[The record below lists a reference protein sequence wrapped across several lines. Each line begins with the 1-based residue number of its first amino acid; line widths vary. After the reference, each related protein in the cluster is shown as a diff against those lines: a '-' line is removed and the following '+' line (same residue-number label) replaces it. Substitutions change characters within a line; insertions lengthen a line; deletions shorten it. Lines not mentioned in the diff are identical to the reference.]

1 MAGWEERFGD
11 YVGRLGDVLGH
22 ADRRAPL
29 RAYTTGLLLPGE
41 RESVEP
47 MAARVDPA
55 RVGAAH
61 QSLHHFVAKA
71 AWDDAALLEA
81 VRGHVLPAMLERG
94 PVRAWIVDDTGL
106 PKKGKLSVGVAR
118 QYCGQLGKRDN
129 CQVAVTLSVAT
140 EQASLPIAY
149 RLYLP
154 EAWAGDPAR
163 RAMAGVPGEGEV
175 PTKPAVAPD
184 PIGQA
189 LAPRVPPGG
198 GGAGAR
204 ARRAMAGVPEE
215 VEFRTKPA
223 IALDQIGQALADGVP
238 PGVVV
243 TDAGYGNDT
252 DFRDGVTAQGLP
264 YVAGI
269 QGTTSLWPPGA
280 GPLPAKPRSGRGR
293 PPKRLRRDPEHQ
305 PLAAE
310 TLAAGLPAG
319 AWKVVTW
326 REGTAGSLTS
336 RFAAARVR
344 PAHGDTTRSEPR
356 AEEWFLAEW
365 PEGESEPTK
374 YWLSTLPEAA
384 TLEELVA
391 TAKLRWRVERD
402 FEELKQ
408 ELGLGHFE
416 GRGWRGFHHHAS
428 LCIAAYAFLVA
439 ERCRFSPP
447 GWRPRLVAPERPA
460 DYRPRGS
467 SRAPGAAQPGL
478 DRDPAPAP
486 RGGADAAPAPVPLL
500 PAELRATAHARQLM
514 TR

>member
-1 MAGWEERFGD
+1 MAGWEERFDD
-11 YVGRLGDVLGH
+11 YVGRLGETLGH

-29 RAYTTGLLLPGE
+29 RAYCTGLLLPGE

-71 AWDDAALLEA
+71 AWDDDALLAA
-81 VRGHVLPAMLERG
+81 VRAYTLPAMLERG
-94 PVRAWIVDDTGL
+94 PIRAWLVDDTGL

-140 EQASLPIAY
+140 EHASLPIAY

-154 EAWAGDPAR
+154 EARADDP
-163 RAMAGVPGEGEV
+163 
-175 PTKPAVAPD
+175 
-184 PIGQA
+184 
-189 LAPRVPPGG
+189 
-198 GGAGAR
+198 

-215 VEFRTKPA
+215 VGFATKPA
-223 IALDQIGQALADGVP
+223 IALEQIGRALADGVP

-252 DFRDGVTAQGLP
+252 DFRDGVTAAGLA

-269 QGTTSLWPPGA
+269 LGTTGLWPPGA
-280 GPLPAKPRSGRGR
+280 GPLPAASWSGRGR
-293 PPKRLRRDPEHQ
+293 PPKRLRRGPEHQ

-310 TLAAGLPAG
+310 GLATGLPAG
-319 AWKVVTW
+319 AWRSVTW
-326 REGTAGSLTS
+326 REGTAGPLTS
-336 RFAAARVR
+336 PFAAVPVR
-344 PAHGDTTRSEPR
+344 PAHDDFPLGEPR
-356 AEEWFLAEW
+356 AEEWLLAEW
-365 PEGESEPTK
+365 PEGEEGPTK

-384 TLEELVA
+384 ALEELVA
-391 TAKLRWRVERD
+391 AAKLRWRVERD
-402 FEELKQ
+402 FEELKR

-428 LCIAAYAFLVA
+428 LCIAAYGFLVA

-447 GWRPRLVAPERPA
+447 DWRPRLAAPGPPA

-467 SRAPGAAQPGL
+467 SRAPGAAQPGV
-478 DRDPAPAP
+478 DRDLAPAP
-486 RGGADAAPAPVPLL
+486 RRRADAPPAPVPLL
-500 PAELRATAHARQLM
+500 PAGLRTSDHDRQLV
-514 TR
+514 TP

>member
-1 MAGWEERFGD
+1 MAGWEERFDD
-11 YVGRLGDVLGH
+11 YVERLGDVLGH

-29 RAYTTGLLLPGE
+29 RAYRTGLLLPGE
-41 RESVEP
+41 RKSVEP

-71 AWDDAALLEA
+71 AWDAAALLEA
-81 VRGHVLPAMLERG
+81 VRAYALPAMLERG
-94 PVRAWIVDDTGL
+94 PVRAWLVGDTGL

-140 EQASLPIAY
+140 EAASLPIAY

-154 EAWAGDPAR
+154 EAWAADPAR
-163 RAMAGVPGEGEV
+163 RA
-175 PTKPAVAPD
+175 T
-184 PIGQA
+184 
-189 LAPRVPPGG
+189 
-198 GGAGAR
+198 
-204 ARRAMAGVPEE
+204 AGVPEE
-215 VEFRTKPA
+215 VEFRTKPS
-223 IALDQIGQALADGVP
+223 IALDQIGRALAAGVP

-252 DFRDGVTAQGLP
+252 DFRDGVTALGLA

-269 QGTTSLWPPGA
+269 LATTSLWPPGA
-280 GPLPAKPRSGRGR
+280 GPLPPARWSGRGR
-293 PPKRLRRDPEHQ
+293 PPKRLRRDAAHR

-310 TLAAGLPAG
+310 RLAAGLPAG
-319 AWKVVTW
+319 AWRTVTW
-326 REGTAGSLTS
+326 REGTAGPLAS
-336 RFAAARVR
+336 RFAAVRVR
-344 PAHGDTTRSEPR
+344 PAHDDFRLSEPR
-356 AEEWFLAEW
+356 AEEWLLAEW
-365 PEGESEPTK
+365 PEGEDEPTK
-374 YWLSTLPEAA
+374 YWLSTLPEA
-384 TLEELVA
+384 TSLEDLVA
-391 TAKLRWRVERD
+391 TARLRWRIERD

-428 LCIAAYAFLVA
+428 LCVAAYGFLVA

-447 GWRPRLVAPERPA
+447 GWRPELEVPERPA
-460 DYRPRGS
+460 GYRPRGS

-486 RGGADAAPAPVPLL
+486 RGGA
-500 PAELRATAHARQLM
+500 
-514 TR
+514 

>member
-1 MAGWEERFGD
+1 MADWEERFGE
-11 YVGRLGDVLGH
+11 YVERLGDVLGH
-22 ADRRAPL
+22 ADRRVPL

-41 RESVEP
+41 RKSAEP

-71 AWDDAALLEA
+71 AWDDDALLAA
-81 VRGHVLPAMLERG
+81 VRAYALPAMLERG
-94 PVRAWIVDDTGL
+94 PVRAWLVDDTGL

-118 QYCGQLGKRDN
+118 QYCGQLGKREN

-140 EQASLPIAY
+140 EAASLPVAY

-154 EAWAGDPAR
+154 EAWAADP
-163 RAMAGVPGEGEV
+163 
-175 PTKPAVAPD
+175 
-184 PIGQA
+184 
-189 LAPRVPPGG
+189 
-198 GGAGAR
+198 

-215 VEFRTKPA
+215 VGFRTKPA
-223 IALDQIGQALADGVP
+223 IALDQIGRALADGVP
-238 PGVVV
+238 PEVVV

-252 DFRDGVTAQGLP
+252 DFRDGVTGLGLA

-269 QGTTSLWPPGA
+269 LGTTSLWPPGA
-280 GPLPAKPRSGRGR
+280 GPLPAAPWSGRGR
-293 PPKRLRRDPEHQ
+293 PPKRLRRDAQHQ

-310 TLAAGLPAG
+310 RLAAGLPAD
-319 AWKVVTW
+319 AWRTVTW
-326 REGTAGSLTS
+326 REGTAGPLAS
-336 RFAAARVR
+336 RFAAVRVR
-344 PAHGDTTRSEPR
+344 PAHDDFRLSEPR
-356 AEEWFLAEW
+356 AEEWLLAEW
-365 PEGESEPTK
+365 PEGEDGPTK

-391 TAKLRWRVERD
+391 AAKLRWRVERD

-416 GRGWRGFHHHAS
+416 GRGWRGFHHHAT
-428 LCIAAYAFLVA
+428 LCIAAYGFLVA

-447 GWRPRLVAPERPA
+447 GWRPRPGTPERPA
-460 DYRPRGS
+460 GYRPRGS

-478 DRDPAPAP
+478 DRDLAPAP
-486 RGGADAAPAPVPLL
+486 RGGADAPVAPVSLL
-500 PAELRATAHARQLM
+500 PASLPASAHVREFL

>member
-11 YVGRLGDVLGH
+11 YVERLGDVLGH

-29 RAYTTGLLLPGE
+29 RSYTTGLLLPGE
-41 RESVEP
+41 RKSVEP

-71 AWDDAALLEA
+71 AWDDAALLRA
-81 VRGHVLPAMLERG
+81 VRACALPAMLERG
-94 PVRAWIVDDTGL
+94 PIRAWLVDDTGL

-118 QYCGQLGKRDN
+118 QYCGQLGKQDN

-140 EQASLPIAY
+140 EAASLPIAY

-154 EAWAGDPAR
+154 EAWAGNPAR
-163 RAMAGVPGEGEV
+163 RV
-175 PTKPAVAPD
+175 
-184 PIGQA
+184 
-189 LAPRVPPGG
+189 L
-198 GGAGAR
+198 
-204 ARRAMAGVPEE
+204 AGVPEE
-215 VEFRTKPA
+215 VAFATKPV
-223 IALDQIGQALADGVP
+223 IALGQVRQALADGVP

-252 DFRDGVTAQGLP
+252 DFRDGITAAGLP

-269 QGTTSLWPPGA
+269 LGTTTLWPPGA
-280 GPLPAKPRSGRGR
+280 GPLPAVSWSGRGR
-293 PPKRLRRDPEHQ
+293 PPKRLRRDATHR

-310 TLAAGLPAG
+310 DLAAGLPAG
-319 AWKVVTW
+319 AWRTVAW
-326 REGTAGSLTS
+326 REGTAGPLAS
-336 RFAAARVR
+336 RFAAVRVR
-344 PAHGDTTRSEPR
+344 PAHDDFRLSEPR

-365 PEGESEPTK
+365 PEGESGPTK
-374 YWLSTLPEAA
+374 HWLSTLPEAA

-391 TAKLRWRVERD
+391 AAKLRWRIERD

-428 LCIAAYAFLVA
+428 LCIAAYGFLVA

-447 GWRPRLVAPERPA
+447 DWRPRLAAPEPPA
-460 DYRPRGS
+460 GYRPRGS
-467 SRAPGAAQPGL
+467 SRAPRAAQPGL
-478 DRDPAPAP
+478 DRDLAPAP
-486 RGGADAAPAPVPLL
+486 RGRADAPPAPVPLL
-500 PAELRATAHARQLM
+500 PTRLRAAARVHQLM